1 MADEQHAIETILRAP
16 KASRIRAARL
26 LLAAIGLAPELV
38 PLNVPASEQVQ
49 ERAAAG
55 GPAAPAEAATPKP
68 AARREPGRVSLTASE
83 DESDSPGGTE
93 APERE
98 PASGSAGRATASTTF
113 GGDLLRAPAAR
124 EASSPSSGRDGGSA
138 AARRRGGT
146 SRRPAGGRRE
156 HTRRDS
162 YDDRDI
168 DYRKSRA
175 RAESGAEQQRLD
187 ARPRPRGSRGRGLD
201 KSRSQQWREQAGH
214 FGGKGKGRY
223 RR

>member
-1 MADEQHAIETILRAP
+1 MADEQQAIETILRAP

-49 ERAAAG
+49 ARTAEG
-55 GPAAPAEAATPKP
+55 GPAAKTEGAPPKP
-68 AARREPGRVSLTASE
+68 AARREPGRVSLSS
-83 DESDSPGGTE
+83 DDDSDSPGGTE
-93 APERE
+93 APEQE
-98 PASGSAGRATASTTF
+98 AKSSSANRTIATTTF
-113 GGDLLRAPAAR
+113 GGGLLRGPAAR
-124 EASSPSSGRDGGSA
+124 DTSSPSSGRDGGNA

-146 SRRPAGGRRE
+146 PRRPAGGRRE
-156 HTRRDS
+156 HARRDT

-168 DYRKSRA
+168 DYRQDRA
-175 RAESGAEQQRLD
+175 RAVCGAEQQRHD
-187 ARPRPRGSRGRGLD
+187 ARPRPRGSRGRGMD
-201 KSRSQQWREQAGH
+201 KSRSQQWRDQPGQ